1 MPPRLVLASESPRRR
16 DLLDA
21 IGLSPDLIAPA
32 DIDETPLRDELPRRL
47 AARLSA
53 AKADAVAA
61 IHPDDYV
68 LAADTVVS
76 VGRRI
81 LPKAADADEV
91 AQCLKLLSGRAH
103 RVVTGVS
110 VRGPGGRRGD
120 RVVETRLKMRRLT
133 EADIRA
139 YADSGEGVDKAGG
152 YGIQG
157 LAALFVDRIEGSYAN
172 VVGLPVEELHSRLL
186 ALGRV
191 AGLPWQG
198 QWC

>member
-16 DLLDA
+16 DLLAA

-32 DIDETPLRDELPRRL
+32 DINETPLKDELPRRL

-81 LPKAADADEV
+81 LPKATDADEV
-91 AQCLKLLSGRAH
+91 ARCLKLLSGRAH

-139 YADSGEGVDKAGG
+139 YADSGEGVGKAGG

-157 LAALFVDRIEGSYAN
+157 RAGAFILSLSGSWPA
-172 VVGLPVEELHSRLL
+172 VVGLPLHETETLL
-186 ALGRV
+186 KGLGWRR
-191 AGLPWQG
+191 P
-198 QWC
+198 

>member
-16 DLLDA
+16 DLLAA
-21 IGLSPDLIAPA
+21 IGISPDLIVPS
-32 DIDETPLRDELPRRL
+32 DIDETPLKDELPRRL

-53 AKADAVAA
+53 AKAEAVAA
-61 IHPDDYV
+61 THPDDYV

-139 YADSGEGVDKAGG
+139 YADSGEGVGKAGG

-157 LAALFVDRIEGSYAN
+157 LAGAFILSLSGSWPA
-172 VVGLPVEELHSRLL
+172 VVGLPLHETETLL
-186 ALGRV
+186 KGLGWRR
-191 AGLPWQG
+191 P
-198 QWC
+198 

>member
-16 DLLDA
+16 DLLAA
-21 IGLSPDLIAPA
+21 IGLSPDLIVPS
-32 DIDETPLRDELPRRL
+32 DIDETPLKDELPRRL

-53 AKADAVAA
+53 AKAEAVAA
-61 IHPDDYV
+61 THPDDYV

-91 AQCLKLLSGRAH
+91 ARCLKLLSGRAH

-139 YADSGEGVDKAGG
+139 YADSGEGVGKAGG

-157 LAALFVDRIEGSYAN
+157 RAGAFILSLSGSWPA
-172 VVGLPVEELHSRLL
+172 VVGLPLHQTETLL
-186 ALGRV
+186 KGLGWRR
-191 AGLPWQG
+191 A
-198 QWC
+198 

>member
-16 DLLDA
+16 DLLAA

-32 DIDETPLRDELPRRL
+32 DIDETPLKDELPRRL

-139 YADSGEGVDKAGG
+139 YADSGEGLGKAGG

-157 LAALFVDRIEGSYAN
+157 RAGAFILSLSGSWPA
-172 VVGLPVEELHSRLL
+172 VVGLPLHETETLL
-186 ALGRV
+186 KGLGWRR
-191 AGLPWQG
+191 P
-198 QWC
+198 

>member
-16 DLLDA
+16 DLLA
-21 IGLSPDLIAPA
+21 SIGLSPDLIAPA

-53 AKADAVAA
+53 AKAEAVAA
-61 IHPDDYV
+61 LHLEDYV

-91 AQCLKLLSGRAH
+91 VQCLKLLSGRAH

-120 RVVETRLKMRRLT
+120 RLVETRLKMRRLS

-139 YADSGEGVDKAGG
+139 YADSGEGVGKAGG

-157 LAALFVDRIEGSYAN
+157 RAGAFILSLSGSWPA
-172 VVGLPVEELHSRLL
+172 VVGLPLHETETLL
-186 ALGRV
+186 KGLGWRR
-191 AGLPWQG
+191 P
-198 QWC
+198 

>member
-16 DLLDA
+16 DLLA
-21 IGLSPDLIAPA
+21 SIGLSPDLIAPA

-53 AKADAVAA
+53 AKAEAVAA
-61 IHPDDYV
+61 LHLEDYV

-91 AQCLKLLSGRAH
+91 VQCLKLLSGRAH

-120 RVVETRLKMRRLT
+120 RLVETRLKMRRLSD
-133 EADIRA
+133 ADIRA
-139 YADSGEGVDKAGG
+139 YADSGEGVGKAGG

-157 LAALFVDRIEGSYAN
+157 RAGAFILSLSGSWPA
-172 VVGLPVEELHSRLL
+172 VVGLPLHETETLL
-186 ALGRV
+186 KGLGWRR
-191 AGLPWQG
+191 P
-198 QWC
+198 

>member
-61 IHPDDYV
+61 SHPDDYV

-103 RVVTGVS
+103 RVVTEVS

-139 YADSGEGVDKAGG
+139 YADSGEGVGKAGG

-157 LAALFVDRIEGSYAN
+157 RAGAFILSLSGSWPA
-172 VVGLPVEELHSRLL
+172 VVGLPLHETETLL
-186 ALGRV
+186 KGLGWRR
-191 AGLPWQG
+191 P
-198 QWC
+198 

>member
-16 DLLDA
+16 DLLAA
-21 IGLSPDLIAPA
+21 IGLSPDLIVPS
-32 DIDETPLRDELPRRL
+32 DIDETPLKDELPRRL

-53 AKADAVAA
+53 AKAEAVAA
-61 IHPDDYV
+61 TYPDDYV

-139 YADSGEGVDKAGG
+139 YADSGEGVGKAGG

-157 LAALFVDRIEGSYAN
+157 LAGAFILSLSGSWPA
-172 VVGLPVEELHSRLL
+172 VVGLPLHETETLL
-186 ALGRV
+186 KGLGWRR
-191 AGLPWQG
+191 P
-198 QWC
+198 

>member
-16 DLLDA
+16 DLLAA

-32 DIDETPLRDELPRRL
+32 DINETPLKDELPRRL

-81 LPKAADADEV
+81 LPKATDADEV

-139 YADSGEGVDKAGG
+139 YADSGEGVGKAGG

-157 LAALFVDRIEGSYAN
+157 RAGAFILSLSGSWPA
-172 VVGLPVEELHSRLL
+172 VVGLPLHETETLL
-186 ALGRV
+186 KGLGWRR
-191 AGLPWQG
+191 P
-198 QWC
+198 

>member
-16 DLLDA
+16 DLLAA

-32 DIDETPLRDELPRRL
+32 YIDETPLKDELPRRL

-91 AQCLKLLSGRAH
+91 ARCLKLLSGRAH

-139 YADSGEGVDKAGG
+139 YADSGEGVGKAGG

-157 LAALFVDRIEGSYAN
+157 RAGAFILSLSGSWPA
-172 VVGLPVEELHSRLL
+172 VVGLPLHETETLL
-186 ALGRV
+186 KGLGWRR
-191 AGLPWQG
+191 P
-198 QWC
+198 

>member
-16 DLLDA
+16 DLLA
-21 IGLSPDLIAPA
+21 SIGLSPDLIAPA

-53 AKADAVAA
+53 AKAEAVAA
-61 IHPDDYV
+61 LHPDDYV

-91 AQCLKLLSGRAH
+91 VQCLKLLSGRAH

-120 RVVETRLKMRRLT
+120 RLVETRLKMRRLS

-139 YADSGEGVDKAGG
+139 YADSGEGVGKAGG

-157 LAALFVDRIEGSYAN
+157 RAGAFILSLSGSWPA
-172 VVGLPVEELHSRLL
+172 VVGLPLHETETLL
-186 ALGRV
+186 KGLGWRR
-191 AGLPWQG
+191 P
-198 QWC
+198 

>member
-16 DLLDA
+16 DLLAA

-81 LPKAADADEV
+81 LPKATDAEEV
-91 AQCLKLLSGRAH
+91 ARCLRLLSGRAH

-110 VRGPGGRRGD
+110 VRGPGGRQGD

-139 YADSGEGVDKAGG
+139 YADSGEGVGKAGG

-157 LAALFVDRIEGSYAN
+157 RAGAFILSLSGSWPA
-172 VVGLPVEELHSRLL
+172 VVGLPLHETETLL
-186 ALGRV
+186 KGLGWRR
-191 AGLPWQG
+191 P
-198 QWC
+198 

>member
-16 DLLDA
+16 DLLAA

-81 LPKAADADEV
+81 LPKATDAEEV
-91 AQCLKLLSGRAH
+91 ARCLKLLSGRAH

-139 YADSGEGVDKAGG
+139 YADSGEGVGKAGG

-157 LAALFVDRIEGSYAN
+157 RAGAFILSLSGSWPA
-172 VVGLPVEELHSRLL
+172 VVGLPLHETETLL
-186 ALGRV
+186 KGLGWRR
-191 AGLPWQG
+191 P
-198 QWC
+198 

>member
-16 DLLDA
+16 DLLAA

-32 DIDETPLRDELPRRL
+32 DIDETPLKDELPRRL

-139 YADSGEGVDKAGG
+139 YTDSGEGVGKAGG

-157 LAALFVDRIEGSYAN
+157 RAGAFILSLSGSWPE
-172 VVGLPVEELHSRLL
+172 VVGLPLHETETLL
-186 ALGRV
+186 KGLGWRR
-191 AGLPWQG
+191 P
-198 QWC
+198 

>member
-16 DLLDA
+16 DLLAA

-32 DIDETPLRDELPRRL
+32 DIDETPLKDELPRRL

-91 AQCLKLLSGRAH
+91 IQCLKLLSGRAH

-139 YADSGEGVDKAGG
+139 YAESGEGVGKAGG

-157 LAALFVDRIEGSYAN
+157 RAGVFILSLSGSWPA
-172 VVGLPVEELHSRLL
+172 VVGLPLHETETLL
-186 ALGRV
+186 KGLGWRR
-191 AGLPWQG
+191 P
-198 QWC
+198 

>member
-16 DLLDA
+16 DLLAA

-81 LPKAADADEV
+81 LPKATDAEEV
-91 AQCLKLLSGRAH
+91 SRCLKLLSGRAH

-110 VRGPGGRRGD
+110 VRGPGGRQGD

-139 YADSGEGVDKAGG
+139 YADSGEGVGKAGG

-157 LAALFVDRIEGSYAN
+157 RAGAFILSLSGSWPA
-172 VVGLPVEELHSRLL
+172 VVGLPLHETETLL
-186 ALGRV
+186 RGLGWRR
-191 AGLPWQG
+191 P
-198 QWC
+198 

>member
-16 DLLDA
+16 DLLAA

-32 DIDETPLRDELPRRL
+32 DIDETPLKDELPRRL

-81 LPKAADADEV
+81 LPKATDADEV

-110 VRGPGGRRGD
+110 VRGPSGRRGD

-139 YADSGEGVDKAGG
+139 YADSGEGVRKAGG

-157 LAALFVDRIEGSYAN
+157 RAGAFILSLSGSWPA
-172 VVGLPVEELHSRLL
+172 VVGLPLHETETLL
-186 ALGRV
+186 KGLGWRR
-191 AGLPWQG
+191 P
-198 QWC
+198 

>member
-61 IHPDDYV
+61 SHPDDYV

-91 AQCLKLLSGRAH
+91 AQCLKLLAGRAH

-139 YADSGEGVDKAGG
+139 YADSGEGVGKAGG

-157 LAALFVDRIEGSYAN
+157 RAGAFILSLSGSWPA
-172 VVGLPVEELHSRLL
+172 VVGLPLHETETLL
-186 ALGRV
+186 KGLGWRR
-191 AGLPWQG
+191 P
-198 QWC
+198 

>member
-53 AKADAVAA
+53 ATADAVAA
-61 IHPDDYV
+61 FHPDDYV

-139 YADSGEGVDKAGG
+139 YADSGEGVGKAGG

-157 LAALFVDRIEGSYAN
+157 RAGAFILSLSGSWPA
-172 VVGLPVEELHSRLL
+172 VVGLPLHETETLL
-186 ALGRV
+186 KGLGWHR
-191 AGLPWQG
+191 P
-198 QWC
+198 

>member
-139 YADSGEGVDKAGG
+139 YADSGEGVGKAGG

-157 LAALFVDRIEGSYAN
+157 RAGAFILSLSGSWPA
-172 VVGLPVEELHSRLL
+172 VVGLPLHETETLL
-186 ALGRV
+186 KGLGWRR
-191 AGLPWQG
+191 P
-198 QWC
+198 

>member
-16 DLLDA
+16 DLLAA

-32 DIDETPLRDELPRRL
+32 DIDETPLKDELPRRL

-91 AQCLKLLSGRAH
+91 ARCLKLLSGRAH

-139 YADSGEGVDKAGG
+139 YADSGEGVGKAGG

-157 LAALFVDRIEGSYAN
+157 RAGAFILSLSGSWPA
-172 VVGLPVEELHSRLL
+172 VVGLPLHETETLL
-186 ALGRV
+186 KGLGWRR
-191 AGLPWQG
+191 P
-198 QWC
+198 

>member
-16 DLLDA
+16 DLLAA

-81 LPKAADADEV
+81 LPKATDAEEV
-91 AQCLKLLSGRAH
+91 ARCLRLLSGRAH

-110 VRGPGGRRGD
+110 VRGPGGRQGD

-139 YADSGEGVDKAGG
+139 YADSGEGVGKAGG

-157 LAALFVDRIEGSYAN
+157 RAGAFILSLSGSWPA
-172 VVGLPVEELHSRLL
+172 VVGLPLYETETLL
-186 ALGRV
+186 KGLGWRR
-191 AGLPWQG
+191 P
-198 QWC
+198 

>member
-1 MPPRLVLASESPRRR
+1 MPPRLVLASESPPRR

-61 IHPDDYV
+61 SHPDDYV

-139 YADSGEGVDKAGG
+139 YADSGEGVGKAGG

-157 LAALFVDRIEGSYAN
+157 RAGAFILSLSGSWPA
-172 VVGLPVEELHSRLL
+172 VVGLPLHETETLL
-186 ALGRV
+186 KGLGWHR
-191 AGLPWQG
+191 P
-198 QWC
+198 